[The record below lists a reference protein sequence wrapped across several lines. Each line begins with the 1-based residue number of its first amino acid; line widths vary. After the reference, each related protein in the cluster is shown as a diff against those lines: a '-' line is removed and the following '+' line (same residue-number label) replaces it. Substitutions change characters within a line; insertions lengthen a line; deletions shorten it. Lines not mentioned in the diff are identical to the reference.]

1 MYSEN
6 SKKGFSILRM
16 IFVCL
21 LIALFVFIVMWL
33 VAKAKK
39 SSCDEVNNS
48 NSVFNNNMSYLQ
60 QVGTDYFTEDKLPKE
75 VGQTVKISLAELIEK
90 KYALTITD
98 KNGKTCNQEDSYVIV
113 TKTEKGYE
121 MKTFLACGSDSNYT
135 VKELTFC
142 NCEDKCTC
150 KPIVENQFMKK
161 TTKTVTSYTCPS
173 GYTKNGSKCTL
184 TKVVDTKNP
193 TVKTNTITDTKNAN
207 KVVIS
212 GTKTLVNTIV
222 TNKKEITTPTT
233 TVVTSESKTIVYDDV
248 IKDTKT
254 TRVYADA
261 KKTNSETC
269 KEATET
275 KPDCNIKCKT
285 VITDGSPRVTCN
297 SCTITYTKC
306 TTTDTWYCP
315 GTYTSKGSGS
325 NTTCYKDVPETTYS
339 CPKTSTNHSGS
350 GETLKCWHYKTIP
363 AVTKTTCPNGYK
375 LENNSCVKTV
385 KVYSCPSTSNYSEGK
400 DENLKCYTVK
410 SGKYIYNCNGYEGYT
425 LSGTSCVKTTTTKE
439 NVCPTGYKLENGKC
453 NKYSTTTKKATSK
466 KTTKTEI
473 KYKWSVEETL
483 AGWTKTG
490 KTREVENKAC
500 NK

>member
-161 TTKTVTSYTCPS
+161 TTKTVTSYTCPK
-173 GYTKNGSKCTL
+173 GYTRNGSKCTL

-222 TNKKEITTPTT
+222 TNKKETINATKSETT
-233 TVVTSESKTIVYDDV
+233 TRIYTDPKKNSNES
-248 IKDTKT
+248 
-254 TRVYADA
+254 
-261 KKTNSETC
+261 C
-269 KEATET
+269 KEVTEVKKGCT
-275 KPDCNIKCKT
+275 IQCKT
-285 VITDGSPRVTCN
+285 VYENGVPKKVCN
-297 SCTITYTKC
+297 SCTITYNKC

-315 GTYTSKGSGS
+315 NEYSAKGSGS
-325 NTTCYKDVPETTYS
+325 NTTCYKDVSKTTYS
-339 CPKTSTNHSGS
+339 CPT
-350 GETLKCWHYKTIP
+350 
-363 AVTKTTCPNGYK
+363 GYK